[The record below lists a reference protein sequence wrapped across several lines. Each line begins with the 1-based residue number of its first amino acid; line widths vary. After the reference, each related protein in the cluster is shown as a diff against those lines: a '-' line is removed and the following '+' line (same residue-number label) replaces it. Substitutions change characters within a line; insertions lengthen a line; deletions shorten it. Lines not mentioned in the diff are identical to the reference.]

1 MTFKNKDLMILETKF
16 HVKKLSKKLIRNLV
30 NLMQRE
36 RERERKLKRL
46 KLLTLTKNRI
56 LIKKK

>member
-36 RERERKLKRL
+36 RERKK
-46 KLLTLTKNRI
+46 
-56 LIKKK
+56 IKKTETFNFNQK